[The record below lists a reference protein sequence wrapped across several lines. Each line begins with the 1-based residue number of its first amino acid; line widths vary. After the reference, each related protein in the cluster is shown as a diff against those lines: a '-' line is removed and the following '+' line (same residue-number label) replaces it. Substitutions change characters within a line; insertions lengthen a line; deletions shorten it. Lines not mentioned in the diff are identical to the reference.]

1 MPGQLTVM
9 PLRRMS
15 YDDAL
20 AEQIRLRDAVI
31 AAEDDANY
39 LMLIEHEPTVTIGI
53 RGDEADLHVNE
64 TMLAQR
70 GVVVRRTNRGGQV
83 TFHGPGQLVAYPI
96 LDLRPRGR
104 NLHGYLRALEA
115 WLVQVCRSYGL
126 AAHADSP
133 HTGVWIADRK
143 IASIGI
149 AARRWVSYHGIAL
162 NVAPDMSF
170 FDLIVPCG
178 MRSVTMTSMEKE
190 LGVAPPLAKVA
201 ERAATLFAEQFA
213 LET

>member
-1 MPGQLTVM
+1 MPGQLTVV

-20 AEQIRLRDAVI
+20 AEQVRLRDAVI
-31 AAEDDANY
+31 ASDDGACY
-39 LMLIEHEPTVTIGI
+39 LMLVEHEPTVTIGI
-53 RGDEADLHVNE
+53 RGDEADLRLDE
-64 TMLAQR
+64 AGLAER
-70 GVVVRRTNRGGQV
+70 GVVVRHTNRGGQV

-104 NLHGYLRALEA
+104 NLHGYLRALET
-115 WLVQVCRSYGL
+115 WLVDVCHSYGL

-133 HTGVWIADRK
+133 HTGVWIEDRK

-149 AARRWVSYHGIAL
+149 AARRWVSYHGVAL
-162 NVAPDMSF
+162 NVSSQMSF

-178 MRSVTMTSMEKE
+178 MQSVTMTSMERE
-190 LGVAPPLAKVA
+190 LGAAPPLPEVA
-201 ERAATLFAEQFA
+201 ERAAVLFAEQFE
-213 LET
+213 LEM

>member
-1 MPGQLTVM
+1 M
-9 PLRRMS
+9 
-15 YDDAL
+15 
-20 AEQIRLRDAVI
+20 
-31 AAEDDANY
+31 
-39 LMLIEHEPTVTIGI
+39 TIGI
-53 RGDEADLHVNE
+53 RGDKADLHVDE
-64 TMLAQR
+64 AALAKR

-96 LDLRPRGR
+96 VDLRPRGR
-104 NLHGYLRALEA
+104 NLHGYLRELET
-115 WLVQVCRSYGL
+115 WLVQVCQSYGL

-133 HTGVWIADRK
+133 HTGVWIEDRK

-178 MRSVTMTSMEKE
+178 MESVTMTSMGKE
-190 LGVAPPLAKVA
+190 LGAAPPLSDVA
-201 ERAATLFAEQFA
+201 ERAVTLFAKQFD
-213 LET
+213 LEA

>member
-1 MPGQLTVM
+1 MPGQLTVV
-9 PLRRMS
+9 PLRRMT

-20 AEQIRLRDAVI
+20 AAQVRLRDAVI
-31 AAEDDANY
+31 ASDDASNY
-39 LMLIEHEPTVTIGI
+39 LMLVEHEPTVTIGI
-53 RGDEADLHVNE
+53 RGDAADLRVNE
-64 TMLAQR
+64 AALAAR
-70 GVVVRRTNRGGQV
+70 GVVVRKT
-83 TFHGPGQLVAYPI
+83 
-96 LDLRPRGR
+96 

-115 WLVQVCRSYGL
+115 WLVQVCRSHGL

-178 MRSVTMTSMEKE
+178 MQSVTMTSIEKE
-190 LGVAPPLAKVA
+190 LGAAPPLSEVA
-201 ERAATLFAEQFA
+201 EEAAALFAEHFE